1 MKKKLIKN
9 LCLAACVTF
18 AFGLAA
24 CEMPFGPTEKT
35 EQPIKIVADWAGEK
49 TETVAYGSTYNL
61 NYLVTSTDGGMYA
74 ATAIVKDSTGKEVPI
89 LNGKFVVS
97 DKNGYTI
104 TYTFVGEETYVKT
117 VKLTVKA
124 LNEPILT
131 VEGGI
136 ADELVKLGD
145 VFVVSPCVATDYY
158 DGALEEVV
166 EIYQVKNGEDV
177 QITYDQTLGEF
188 TPTERGEYYVKYSA
202 TNSENIQA
210 EKRSYFYV
218 WESSLTGGDPTKTE
232 AIVKINETNYKT
244 IFNTDVE
251 AADGPSTFVSAETL
265 ATLNLGGANYTGNA
279 TRFKAT
285 KSMTNAGYRIKN
297 EYTVPELAE
306 LAEDYNRVTM
316 YIAGT
321 GLISGS
327 LNLNDTVV
335 NFANIGGARGF
346 TNNYEWQKLT
356 ITFSQ
361 YADLLKT
368 YDYQY
373 CPLLATA
380 AWSSLD
386 RGENDMYFYFGD
398 IEFWYQ
404 EPSVALVDEA
414 TYTLFENKD
423 VGTPKYVSAAEL
435 ALLNIEGE
443 YTGNATKFIAAGGAA
458 TNAGYKV
465 KNNYTAEE
473 LTILAQSYN
482 TVTMWLSATGVTS
495 NSLNIN
501 TNINCFATKAG
512 AVSFGVT
519 PKWQKLTLSM
529 EEYIELVAT
538 TDYKYCPLLATAHW
552 SNGTYENLSIYFGD
566 IAFSYVEEVFDP
578 YIEKIDSNSATSAN
592 AIIWNPNVLPSYVS
606 KADWQA
612 AGLTG
617 DYTGDA
623 VKMNLQNQNGFRIVN
638 EYTTEELTE
647 IAKTYNSVSL
657 WFAVHCTTDGF
668 VGYYDIED
676 PTTGVRTSFISACV
690 GNGVNAGT
698 LGNKSV
704 WKKYTLPIETYI
716 SLLREQ
722 TGGKDWQNK
731 AYTSYCPL
739 VRVWCDGT
747 AGAIYVGD
755 VFFENVTQE

>member
-9 LCLAACVTF
+9 LCLAACATF
-18 AFGLAA
+18 ALGFAA
-24 CEMPFGPTEKT
+24 CEMPFGNVEQTK
-35 EQPIKIVADWAGEK
+35 QPITLVADWAGET
-49 TETVAYGSTYNL
+49 TETVAYASTYTL

-74 ATAIVKDSTGKEVPI
+74 STAVVKDSTGKEVEV
-89 LNGKFVVS
+89 LNGKFVAS

-104 TYTFVGEETYVKT
+104 TYTFVGAETYVKT

-131 VEGGI
+131 VEGGVG
-136 ADELVKLGD
+136 DVLVKLGD
-145 VFVVSPCVATDYY
+145 VFVVSPCEARDYY
-158 DGALEEVV
+158 DGAIEEVV
-166 EIYQVKNGEDV
+166 EIYQIKNGEEV

-188 TPTERGEYYVKYSA
+188 TPTERGEYFVKYSA

-232 AIVKINETNYKT
+232 PIIEIKGNNYKT

-265 ATLNLGGANYTGNA
+265 ATLGLGGANYTGNA

-297 EYTVPELAE
+297 QYTVPELAE

-321 GLISGS
+321 GLVSGS

-335 NFANIGGARGF
+335 NFANMGGARGF

-361 YADLLKT
+361 YADLLKA

-380 AWSSLD
+380 AWSNFD

-423 VGTPKYVSAAEL
+423 VGTVKYVSAAEL
-435 ALLNIEGE
+435 ATLGIEGE
-443 YTGNATKFIAAGGAA
+443 YTGNAAKFSVVGGAA
-458 TNAGYKV
+458 TNKGYKI

-473 LTILAQSYN
+473 LAILAQSYN
-482 TVTMWLSATGVTS
+482 TVTMWLSATGITS
-495 NSLNIN
+495 NSLNID
-501 TNINCFATKAG
+501 TNVENFATKA
-512 AVSFGVT
+512 AAKSFGVT
-519 PKWQKLTLSM
+519 PQWQKLTLSM
-529 EEYIELVAT
+529 EEYIKLVAT

-566 IAFSYVEEVFDP
+566 IAFSYVEPVVEEPTIVTV
-578 YIEKIDSNSATSAN
+578 DSSNYRT
-592 AIIWNPNVLPSYVS
+592 IWNADLPPTYVD
-606 KADWQA
+606 KDTWTA
-612 AGLTG
+612 AGITG
-617 DYTGDA
+617 EYTGNA
-623 VKMNLQNQNGFRIVN
+623 VKMKLGSNQSYKIIN
-638 EYTTEELTE
+638 EYTVEELNE
-647 IAKTYNSVSL
+647 IAKSYNTVSL
-657 WFAVHCTTDGF
+657 WFAIKMSTDGT
-668 VGYYDIED
+668 VLYCNMLDGSK
-676 PTTGVRTSFISACV
+676 TFISMAFPNDQATATV
-690 GNGVNAGT
+690 KSQWIKVSISIQEYIAMLKKATYTPNGG
-698 LGNKSV
+698 
-704 WKKYTLPIETYI
+704 ET
-716 SLLREQ
+716 RD
-722 TGGKDWQNK
+722 GDWSRSN
-731 AYTSYCPL
+731 YSSYCPL
-739 VRVWCDGT
+739 IRFYLESPT
-747 AGAIYVGD
+747 AGDVYVGD